1 MALRDIEERH
11 TQLLGLEKNIEE
23 LGKMFVDL
31 ATLSVCLSVSVSST
45 GKYEEIRN
53 SCRPQN
59 PY

>member
-31 ATLSVCLSVSVSST
+31 ATMISLQV
-45 GKYEEIRN
+45 
-53 SCRPQN
+53 
-59 PY
+59 